1 MTSQQ
6 LLVNATTSMIL
17 GNTPAKDCELSRI
30 DELCN
35 FNDIFLLPFKYL
47 MESKKLDSHLQDT
60 VLISLRVLIECKSIQ
75 MKTSWNSLF
84 TCLAH
89 ISINSKQYENLKK
102 LANKTKDPS
111 LDLEMSS
118 VHEVTESEPY
128 YSDSS
133 ESSSS
138 FSTPEA
144 SDSSESDAEANDS
157 KGSFSTSFKP
167 SLRFDSYRIRLVSL
181 LEIFDIYLNQAYN
194 STYLLENGSFEFI
207 KCVAH
212 YLQYSRHIKVYDPV
226 DYVFQEPE
234 ATPAQTPK

>member
-1 MTSQQ
+1 
-6 LLVNATTSMIL
+6 MIL
-17 GNTPAKDCELSRI
+17 GNVQAKNSDLSRI

-75 MKTSWNSLF
+75 LKTSWNSMF
-84 TCLAH
+84 TCLAY
-89 ISINSKQYENLKK
+89 ISLKSKNYENLKK

-111 LDLEMSS
+111 SLSLDLEMSPVYEAS
-118 VHEVTESEPY
+118 ESEQY

-133 ESSSS
+133 ESSAS
-138 FSTPEA
+138 FSTSEA
-144 SDSSESDAEANDS
+144 SDSSESETDDCNW
-157 KGSFSTSFKP
+157 SFGTSFRP
-167 SLRFDSYRIRLVSL
+167 SLRFDSYRIRLISL
-181 LEIFDIYLNQAYN
+181 LEIFEIYLNQAYN

-207 KCVAH
+207 KCIAH
-212 YLQYSRHIKVYDPV
+212 YLQYSGHIKVYDPV

-234 ATPAQTPK
+234 VTRALTPK